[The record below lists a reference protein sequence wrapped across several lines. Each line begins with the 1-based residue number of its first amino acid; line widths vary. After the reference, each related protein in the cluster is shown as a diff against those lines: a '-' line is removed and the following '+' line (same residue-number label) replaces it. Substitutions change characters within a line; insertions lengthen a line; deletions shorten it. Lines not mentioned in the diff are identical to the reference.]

1 MIYIVP
7 LYDGNEYAALNDIGG
22 TTRCEMNI
30 NTLILAILSVQDAT
44 GYEIKKLSTDGHFS
58 YFVDI
63 SFGSIY
69 PTLARLEKEGKVTLR
84 TEAQSG
90 KPDRKIYSITD
101 TGRME
106 FIAALAQPPAPDK
119 FKSEFLLLAMNAGLQ
134 PVDVIKNAIE
144 ARIKYI
150 QGTMEKIEGFMAD
163 CDNETTEWVG
173 KYGHHCM
180 KCDLD
185 YLIKNKSTLIG
196 LAGGLINNSS
206 AEAAE

>member
-1 MIYIVP
+1 MIYINL
-7 LYDGNEYAALNDIGG
+7 LYDEKEYAVPNEVGAIA
-22 TTRCEMNI
+22 RRMMNI
-30 NTLILAILSVQDAT
+30 NTLILAILNVQDAT
-44 GYEIKKLSTDGHFS
+44 GYEIKKLSTDGQFS

-69 PTLARLEKEGKVTLR
+69 PTLARLDKEGKVTLR
-84 TEAQSG
+84 TETQSG

-101 TGRME
+101 AGRME

-119 FKSEFLLLAMNAGLQ
+119 FKSEFLLLAINAGLQ
-134 PVDVIKNAIE
+134 PVDVIRNAID
-144 ARIKYI
+144 ARIEYI
-150 QGTMEKIEGFMAD
+150 TGTMEKIENFMAN
-163 CDNETTEWVG
+163 CGNETTAWVG

-185 YLIKNKSTLIG
+185 YLIKNRSMLIG
-196 LAGGLINNSS
+196 LAGGLMNNPT

>member
-1 MIYIVP
+1 
-7 LYDGNEYAALNDIGG
+7 
-22 TTRCEMNI
+22 MNI
-30 NTLILAILSVQDAT
+30 NTLILAILSAQDAT

-90 KPDRKIYSITD
+90 KPDRKIYSITN

-119 FKSEFLLLAMNAGLQ
+119 FKSEFLLLAINAGLQ

-144 ARIKYI
+144 ARIEYI
-150 QGTMEKIEGFMAD
+150 QGTMKKIEGIMAD
-163 CDNETTEWVG
+163 CDNETTAWVG
-173 KYGHHCM
+173 NYGHHCM

>member
-1 MIYIVP
+1 
-7 LYDGNEYAALNDIGG
+7 
-22 TTRCEMNI
+22 MNI
-30 NTLILAILSVQDAT
+30 NTLILAILNAQDAT
-44 GYEIKKLSTDGHFS
+44 GYEIKKLSTDGQFS

-84 TEAQSG
+84 MEAQSG

-101 TGRME
+101 MGRVE

-119 FKSEFLLLAMNAGLQ
+119 FKSEFLLLAINAGSQ
-134 PVDVIKNAIE
+134 PVDVITKAID
-144 ARIKYI
+144 ARIEYI
-150 QGTMEKIEGFMAD
+150 TGMMEKIDSFKAD
-163 CDNETTEWVG
+163 CGNETTEWVTN
-173 KYGHHCM
+173 YGYYCM

-185 YLIKNKSTLIG
+185 YLNKNKSTLIG
-196 LAGGLINNSS
+196 LAGGLIPS

>member
-1 MIYIVP
+1 
-7 LYDGNEYAALNDIGG
+7 
-22 TTRCEMNI
+22 MNI
-30 NTLILAILSVQDAT
+30 NTLILAILNVQDAT
-44 GYEIKKLSTDGHFS
+44 GYEIKKLSTDGQFS

-101 TGRME
+101 AGRME

-119 FKSEFLLLAMNAGLQ
+119 FKSEFLLLAINADLQ
-134 PVDVIKNAIE
+134 PAEVIEMAVD
-144 ARIKYI
+144 ARIDYLKSVL
-150 QGTMEKIEGFMAD
+150 EKIEGIMAD
-163 CDNETTEWVG
+163 CGNETTKWVVN
-173 KYGHHCM
+173 YGHYCK

-196 LAGGLINNSS
+196 LAGGLINNPS